1 MNIPPPATE
10 LMTPARRAAILSK
23 RYELMCI
30 LNLQI
35 YHFAPETPSRWL
47 EANYYGV
54 FLCFAQNRRPK
65 KTDGLYEDRRLS
77 RVHVV

>member
-1 MNIPPPATE
+1 
-10 LMTPARRAAILSK
+10 
-23 RYELMCI
+23 MCI

-77 RVHVV
+77 RVDVV